1 MKTNNKNVVRLTES
15 KLKQIIAEE
24 VKKALNEANIIDD
37 MCFMVGKGRYGE
49 FDIRDTEHFIDFSV
63 YACIENG
70 RVELYNFSSDD
81 KRIEQ
86 LSNSKTFNDMVIS
99 AILDEEPRNIAG
111 LNEFI
116 EEGDFYSFEEAIED
130 LKGALSAE
138 AYTYTQYN
146 KEMRKNID
154 ASSKDSFLWT

>member
-1 MKTNNKNVVRLTES
+1 MKQNRNVVRLTES
-15 KLKQIIAEE
+15 QLHNIIAES
-24 VKKALNEANIIDD
+24 VKKVLKEANIIDG

-99 AILDEEPRNIAG
+99 AILDEEPQNIAG

-116 EEGDFYSFEEAIED
+116 EEGGFYSFEEAIED

-154 ASSKDSFLWT
+154 ASSKGSFLWA